1 MNSFISKNYSRCNR
15 LANLTRT
22 KAYGI
27 IFLVLGGVL
36 MQTVELDK
44 TQQQSEI
51 NALLE
56 EGLFLSSQVR
66 NLYSQL
72 GNIKNRLLQIA
83 ENENP
88 YRRKTVT
95 LESEMV
101 QAVVMFKEDKCYQ
114 PKLMPQVQELLG
126 DNFSKLFRIKVEYKG
141 NYQPLRSFI
150 ATETS
155 DQNEI
160 AAKELIKRAEILT
173 ISQPYIKFSAKELT
187 IQEPV
192 QDFEDAL
199 DGGQD

>member
-1 MNSFISKNYSRCNR
+1 M
-15 LANLTRT
+15 L
-22 KAYGI
+22 
-27 IFLVLGGVL
+27 
-36 MQTVELDK
+36 TVELDK
-44 TQQQSEI
+44 TQQQSEL

-66 NLYSQL
+66 HLYSEL
-72 GNIKNRLLQIA
+72 GNIKNRLLTIA
-83 ENENP
+83 ENSNP
-88 YRRKTVT
+88 YRRKTIT

-101 QAVVMFKEDKCYQ
+101 QAVVMFKEDKCYA
-114 PKLMPQVQELLG
+114 PKLIPKIQELLG
-126 DNFSKLFRIKVEYKG
+126 DKFSKLFRTKVEYKG

-150 ATETS
+150 TTDTT

-173 ISQPYIKFSAKELT
+173 ISQPYIKFAAKELT

-199 DGGQD
+199 DGGKD